1 VLWYGSGGKRFHSAT
16 PHALPLSPVHSADCG
31 LEITRIAQVGHKG
44 GQGNRVGGKEV
55 KARGRRG
62 GRAGAAPIG
71 EEEGGPPWR
80 ARASVASLLSCF
92 FFFLSHSRP
101 PPAPLRSRAP
111 PAVCALQQR
120 GRGVHVYVRLC
131 VLCGACAQLPLHR
144 QGARF
149 HGPRS
154 HGPPSFSRTPA
165 PPPRSRPSPPHS
177 QRPRHPHT
185 HTHPSSLHTTPTP
198 LFRVPAPP
206 CAPSSTPTR
215 PAFRPTPA
223 RPTVWAPRAP
233 SPSWCPPAP

>member
-1 VLWYGSGGKRFHSAT
+1 M
-16 PHALPLSPVHSADCG
+16 
-31 LEITRIAQVGHKG
+31 
-44 GQGNRVGGKEV
+44 

-92 FFFLSHSRP
+92 FFSPFALAP
-101 PPAPLRSRAP
+101 PPRAP
-111 PAVCALQQR
+111 ALPRTTSGVRTAAARAWYARVCVCVCCVPAAALAQA
-120 GRGVHVYVRLC
+120 GRVSTAPGTH
-131 VLCGACAQLPLHR
+131 PLSPTHT
-144 QGARF
+144 
-149 HGPRS
+149 S
-154 HGPPSFSRTPA
+154 A

-177 QRPRHPHT
+177 QRLHHPHS